1 MNIRARRSLGRQP
14 VFDLGLAEYHNFLL
28 ANGTVAA
35 NCFNKSHSVA
45 YGYVT
50 YQTAYLK
57 ANYPVAYMASL
68 LSAVSDDRDKIQ
80 RYIATCASMG
90 IAVLPP
96 DLNRSGVHFTP
107 CGSQILFGLAAVRNV
122 GENAVKSLLSARAAG
137 PFASLGDLC
146 LRVDLHKKTL
156 ETLIQSGALDCLN
169 PNRRQLMMDL
179 EPTLEWAHRKAK
191 DRQSGQGSLF
201 EALGGDSVFEAAPS
215 GPAVPDYDP
224 QEKLRLEKDLLGFYL
239 SDHPLKQTQERAKWL
254 GPTNLAE
261 VAERPAGTLITAV
274 AIVLEFREVAT
285 RKGDTMAA
293 LTVEDLTGSAEA
305 VIFPKTYARLRSHLP
320 LEGRVLI
327 WGKVDFREDQR
338 CQLIVED
345 LQPADE
351 ARMVKVDLPLERALS
366 LQDLH
371 RLREILVRCSG
382 DGKGKIPVIAGLSY
396 SGKMVRLG
404 QQFWVVDERQTVA
417 ALTQGGFEATAL
429 GLVAPNFSGGDRV

>member
-1 MNIRARRSLGRQP
+1 MKIRAKRSLGLQP
-14 VFDLGLAEYHNFLL
+14 VFDLGLAEHHNFLL
-28 ANGTVAA
+28 ANGAIAA

-45 YGYVT
+45 YGYIT

-96 DLNRSGVHFTP
+96 DLNRSGVNFTP
-107 CGSQILFGLAAVRNV
+107 FGQQILFGLAAVHNV
-122 GENAVKSLLSARAAG
+122 GENAVKSLLAAREEG
-137 PFASLGDLC
+137 PFSSLGDLC
-146 LRVDLHKKTL
+146 TRVDTRVVNKKTL
-156 ETLIQSGALDCLN
+156 EALIQAGALDSLN

-179 EPTLEWAHRKAK
+179 EPTLDWAHRKAK

-201 EALGGDSVFEAAPS
+201 EVLGGSSTFDLPPS
-215 GPAVPDYDP
+215 TPAVPDYDS

-254 GPTNLAE
+254 APTNLAE
-261 VAERPAGTLITAV
+261 VAEQPAGTVITAV
-274 AIVLEFREVAT
+274 AIVLEFREIAT

-293 LTVEDLTGSAEA
+293 LTFEDLTGSAEA
-305 VIFPKTYARLRSHLP
+305 VIFPRTYARLRSHLP
-320 LEGRVLI
+320 IEGRVLV

-345 LQPADE
+345 IQPADA

-371 RLREILVRCSG
+371 RLREVLVKCSG
-382 DGKGKIPVIAGLSY
+382 DGKGKIPVIAGIRY
-396 SGKMVRLG
+396 SGKMVRFG
-404 QQFWVVDERQTVA
+404 QQFWVADEQQTVA
-417 ALTQGGFEATAL
+417 ALTQEGFEASAL
-429 GLVAPNFSGGDRV
+429 GLIA